1 MLLFVSKQYIDLN
14 LKLCGRRLSNTK
26 VWKKSLLLGPL
37 NSVGSICQPCCV
49 KQPLGNILTKILLLH
64 CNISVDGID
73 SKPDVSLSRTY
84 KGWKK
89 GQLPRKENAINAGLF
104 LKCLLQAR
112 TDVDLDHDPSFYF

>member
-1 MLLFVSKQYIDLN
+1 MY
-14 LKLCGRRLSNTK
+14 LKTYRFGFEIVCTTSFK
-26 VWKKSLLLGPL
+26 YQSMEEKPSPWAF
-37 NSVGSICQPCCV
+37 SVGSICQPCCV

-104 LKCLLQAR
+104 LKGLLQAR
-112 TDVDLDHDPSFYF
+112 TDVR